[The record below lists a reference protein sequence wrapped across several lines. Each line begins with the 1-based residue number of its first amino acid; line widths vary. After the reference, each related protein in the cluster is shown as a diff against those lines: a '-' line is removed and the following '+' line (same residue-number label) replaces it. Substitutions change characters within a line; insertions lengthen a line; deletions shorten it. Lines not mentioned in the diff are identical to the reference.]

1 MASSSSS
8 SSSSSGGLMALP
20 ATFLPTGGK
29 KTPHHC
35 SACKR
40 ETTLHLRIRCAE
52 CANFELCG
60 DCFASGVTRHPHEN
74 THSYRVV
81 DCLDVPLFTKDWT
94 ANEELLLLEGIDKCG
109 AGNWK
114 TIAEYL
120 GTGKTARQVEEHYWE
135 GYMGRHGYCLPTA
148 TITVPEMDNETAPT
162 ETLVPAEGPTDA
174 DGYPVDP
181 KDFYRVPVVPGY
193 VRGEAVVRDFRGTSS
208 GGGPAPAPTGGRGRP
223 AAAAEA
229 PAPKPGTDLP
239 GYMTLRE
246 DFDVEHENDAENLLA
261 DMEFQPDDHP
271 SERELKLQVI
281 RIYNSKLDDRERR
294 KRFVIDRG
302 LVDRKEQVAQ
312 DRRRSKEERD
322 IVARLRVFA
331 RFHSAADHE
340 ALVRLIKHPPHPPFL
355 FLE

>member
-1 MASSSSS
+1 MPRGAVAAH
-8 SSSSSGGLMALP
+8 GLGL
-20 ATFLPTGGK
+20 L
-29 KTPHHC
+29 
-35 SACKR
+35 R
-40 ETTLHLRIRCAE
+40 E
-52 CANFELCG
+52 G
-60 DCFASGVTRHPHEN
+60 
-74 THSYRVV
+74 
-81 DCLDVPLFTKDWT
+81 
-94 ANEELLLLEGIDKCG
+94 
-109 AGNWK
+109 
-114 TIAEYL
+114 
-120 GTGKTARQVEEHYWE
+120 
-135 GYMGRHGYCLPTA
+135 
-148 TITVPEMDNETAPT
+148 
-162 ETLVPAEGPTDA
+162 A
-174 DGYPVDP
+174 DG
-181 KDFYRVPVVPGY
+181 
-193 VRGEAVVRDFRGTSS
+193 
-208 GGGPAPAPTGGRGRP
+208 APTGGRGRP